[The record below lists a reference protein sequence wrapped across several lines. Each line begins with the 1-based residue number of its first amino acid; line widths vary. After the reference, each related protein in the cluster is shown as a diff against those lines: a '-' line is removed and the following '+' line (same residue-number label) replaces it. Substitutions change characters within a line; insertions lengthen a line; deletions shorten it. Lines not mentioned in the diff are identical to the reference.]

1 MRISDWSS
9 DVCSSD
15 LTIKSR
21 PAASGS
27 STACWTDVKDVY
39 PRAASASPSEDGR
52 LVKDIQYPVGN
63 GEPGSDRPASR
74 APLAPLAPHRYIK
87 GSANGH
93 GTDRRWG
100 RWTLWRSEEHSFELQ
115 SQLRIS
121 YAV

>member
-15 LTIKSR
+15 L

-63 GEPGSDRPASR
+63 GETGSDRPASC

-87 GSANGH
+87 GAATAH
-93 GTDRRWG
+93 GTDQRCG
-100 RWTLWRSEEHSFELQ
+100 RLTFWYHHQQGGYIGRQ
-115 SQLRIS
+115 SSRASVWQ
-121 YAV
+121 